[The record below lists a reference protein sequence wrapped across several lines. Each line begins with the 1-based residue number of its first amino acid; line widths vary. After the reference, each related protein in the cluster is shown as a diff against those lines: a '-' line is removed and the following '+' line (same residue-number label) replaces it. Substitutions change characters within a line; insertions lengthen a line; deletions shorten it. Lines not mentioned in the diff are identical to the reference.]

1 MYIKHNFLIA
11 LLRFSF
17 EWNNPTG
24 YLFASAIQYMIVTFV
39 FYFVACSSTIAI
51 AVYLFTMDATNDIIE
66 NLQSI
71 NEAAKSE
78 ENLSNAMIQ
87 IAEFIQYH
95 SILKQ
100 LSQHV
105 LRHIDTTVHSW
116 CSFRILFPQIN
127 ECYFESISAKECD
140 IAIVQCCAFGMYN
153 ANNSNSKWP
162 KYWRNIICM
171 QIFIIFKLFRAV
183 AFLSSDQWSVLSLIS
198 SQFSVSSRTKQFFVA
213 TIDVWGWLCTHCG
226 FFGVRAVSTSH

>member
-87 IAEFIQYH
+87 IAEFIEYH

-116 CSFRILFPQIN
+116 CSFWKFYSHRSMNVISKVFQPKSVILLSFSVVLLGCTMLTIQIVNDRNIDEILFA
-127 ECYFESISAKECD
+127 CKCS
-140 IAIVQCCAFGMYN
+140 
-153 ANNSNSKWP
+153 
-162 KYWRNIICM
+162 
-171 QIFIIFKLFRAV
+171 
-183 AFLSSDQWSVLSLIS
+183 
-198 SQFSVSSRTKQFFVA
+198 
-213 TIDVWGWLCTHCG
+213 
-226 FFGVRAVSTSH
+226 

>member
-87 IAEFIQYH
+87 IAEFIEYH

-105 LRHIDTTVHSW
+105 LRHINTW
-116 CSFRILFPQIN
+116 CSFWKFYSHRSMNVISKVFQPKSVILLSFSVVLLGCTMLTIQIVNDRNIDEILFA
-127 ECYFESISAKECD
+127 CKCS
-140 IAIVQCCAFGMYN
+140 
-153 ANNSNSKWP
+153 
-162 KYWRNIICM
+162 
-171 QIFIIFKLFRAV
+171 
-183 AFLSSDQWSVLSLIS
+183 
-198 SQFSVSSRTKQFFVA
+198 
-213 TIDVWGWLCTHCG
+213 
-226 FFGVRAVSTSH
+226 